1 MLRVRERDEDQRRL
15 LRVYLL
21 RGRPCLG
28 ILIWHLVLRVF
39 RSKCDWAGHEMG
51 TSLNAA
57 GTWGRA
63 KTNGTNSVE
72 ELNYGAKFI

>member
-1 MLRVRERDEDQRRL
+1 MRATVFGYT
-15 LRVYLL
+15 YLAFSL
-21 RGRPCLG
+21 C
-28 ILIWHLVLRVF
+28 VF

-63 KTNGTNSVE
+63 KTNEPNSVE
-72 ELNYGAKFI
+72 ELNL